1 MEVDFKE
8 PYYDKAL
15 NKVFRSKS
23 EKERHLKEHG
33 IVHDG
38 SMENDRKRDDRL
50 AEIINEERNKQ
61 GLKSKTLQELAGDAK
76 KVKSRTVYFC

>member
-1 MEVDFKE
+1 MF
-8 PYYDKAL
+8 DKAL
-15 NKVFRSKS
+15 NKDFSTDRAK
-23 EKERHLKEHG
+23 KAYMKEHG

-38 SMENDRKRDDRL
+38 SMESERKRDERNG
-50 AEIINEERNKQ
+50 EIINEERRKQ